1 MKFLLDDTS
10 AGGIAKV
17 VDTIYKKGVYDAVE
31 EKNAPYT
38 KAFAEENN
46 DYKRFQFLDN
56 PRPVSIISFKD
67 RILVECAETRG
78 TFRILREIRRADT
91 KSGFG
96 FAICILCNYF
106 YCKGLEEGSNRQ
118 SSDQLEVFMKKR
130 YMNWETKKTP
140 YLDMYLDYVK
150 YICNT
155 LSETLPYPNTMF
167 KLSVLIGKALYDCKT
182 KIKL

>member
-1 MKFLLDDTS
+1 MKILLDDTS
-10 AGGIAKV
+10 AAGIAKV
-17 VDTIYKKGVYDAVE
+17 VDTLYKKGVYDAVE
-31 EKNAPYT
+31 EKNAPFT
-38 KAFAEENN
+38 KGFVKLNN

-56 PRPVSIISFKD
+56 PNPVSIISFKD
-67 RILVECAETRG
+67 RLLVECAETRG
-78 TFRILREIRRADT
+78 TFRILREIRRSNT

-130 YMNWETKKTP
+130 YMNWETKKIP

>member
-1 MKFLLDDTS
+1 MKILLDETS
-10 AGGIAKV
+10 AAGIAKV
-17 VDTIYKKGVYDAVE
+17 VDTLYKKGVYDAVQ
-31 EKNAPYT
+31 EKNAPFT
-38 KAFAEENN
+38 KTFAEENN

-67 RILVECAETRG
+67 RILVECA
-78 TFRILREIRRADT
+78 DT

-96 FAICILCNYF
+96 LAMCILCNYF
-106 YCKGLEEGSNRQ
+106 YCKGLEDGSNKQ
-118 SSDQLEVFMKKR
+118 SSDNLEAFMKKK
-130 YMNWETKKTP
+130 YMNWETEKVP

-167 KLSVLIGKALYDCKT
+167 KLSVLIGKTIYDCKT